1 MKYVKLL
8 ICLFLFIQLKAQDQP
23 LLISK
28 TLVGDYSMMDY
39 YGRFTEK
46 VSGESIWKSSVAYVD
61 NIEVYDIT
69 YLSDGLKVH
78 GYLIQPKAE
87 GLYPSIIYNRGG
99 NRDFG
104 SISLTSAVIRLG
116 KIANEGYVVIA
127 SQYRGNVGG
136 QGQEEF
142 GGAEVNDI
150 AILPEVLKEIHKADT
165 SNIGMYGWSR
175 GGMMTYIAL
184 TQMNNIRAAAV
195 GGAVSDSYEVISDRP
210 DMETGVYAQLI
221 PYYEANKEAELDARS
236 AVKWAHKFSKDVPIL
251 MLHGNADWRV
261 KPEQSLRMAM
271 EFEKVRIPYRLV
283 MFEGGDHGLSEHQEE
298 KFEQVISWF
307 DRFLKDNEPVPE
319 MEYHGR

>member
-8 ICLFLFIQLKAQDQP
+8 ICFLIFVQLKAQDQP

-28 TLVGDYSMMDY
+28 TLVSDYSVMDY
-39 YGRFTEK
+39 YGRFTEA
-46 VSGESIWKSSVAYVD
+46 VDGEIFWKYSVQYVD

-87 GLYPSIIYNRGG
+87 GIYPCIIYNRGG

-116 KIANEGYVVIA
+116 KLANAGYVVIA
-127 SQYRGNVGG
+127 SQYRGNVDGE
-136 QGQEEF
+136 GQEEF

-150 AILPEVLKEIHKADT
+150 IILPEVLKAIHKADT
-165 SNIGMYGWSR
+165 NNIGLYGWSR

-184 TQMNNIRAAAV
+184 TKMDNIKAAVV
-195 GGAVSDSYEVISDRP
+195 GGAVADSYEVIADRP
-210 DMETGVYAQLI
+210 DMETGVYAELI
-221 PYYEANKEAELDARS
+221 PNYEVNKEAALDARS
-236 AVKWAHKFSKDVPIL
+236 AVKWANKFSKEVPIL
-251 MLHGNADWRV
+251 MMHGNADWRV

-271 EFEKVRIPYRLV
+271 EFEKYRIPYRLII
-283 MFEGGDHGLSEHQEE
+283 FEGGDHGLSEHRKE
-298 KFEQVISWF
+298 KDEQVIGWF
-307 DRFLKDNEPVPE
+307 DRFLKENEEVPE